1 MKKKYTTK
9 IFFIKPILVIV
20 EAMDNVCNAAQ
31 ILKVVPISVSEVSKT
46 TEDEQVAGVTEIIL
60 EKRLATSARRKISLR
75 LDISCCFADVS
86 IENK

>member
-1 MKKKYTTK
+1 
-9 IFFIKPILVIV
+9 
-20 EAMDNVCNAAQ
+20 MDNVCNAAQ

-75 LDISCCFADVS
+75 LDISCCVDDVT
-86 IENK
+86 IENNI